1 MEVTAYQLVN
11 GRYVAELTAQPGE
24 TVTVKAAPEPVTF
37 DPAVL
42 SP

>member
-1 MEVTAYQLVN
+1 MSTNRQS
-11 GRYVAELTAQPGE
+11 GE